1 MWCSKVQSLIVQASR
16 RMPSQVL
23 VVGDRHLTKCA
34 AAIRPTRNFVS
45 IADKPLIPGVGL
57 GKTSTGLTGLAVDH
71 DAVRKII
78 AGNQALLDKM
88 AASDM
93 PETAQYRINVEAIA
107 RYRIKVCEENFD
119 DPEKIEELVEC
130 GQVEELVLQA
140 RDEMEVLDM
149 YLESRLWEKISP
161 NEVEW
166 DWDPNPME
174 EHSWN
179 LNGQEKKE

>member
-1 MWCSKVQSLIVQASR
+1 
-16 RMPSQVL
+16 
-23 VVGDRHLTKCA
+23 
-34 AAIRPTRNFVS
+34 
-45 IADKPLIPGVGL
+45 
-57 GKTSTGLTGLAVDH
+57 
-71 DAVRKII
+71 
-78 AGNQALLDKM
+78 LDKM

>member
-1 MWCSKVQSLIVQASR
+1 
-16 RMPSQVL
+16 
-23 VVGDRHLTKCA
+23 
-34 AAIRPTRNFVS
+34 
-45 IADKPLIPGVGL
+45 
-57 GKTSTGLTGLAVDH
+57 
-71 DAVRKII
+71 
-78 AGNQALLDKM
+78 M